1 MPGGPAP
8 IDPEQHW
15 AVVYDPDLGAQRP
28 ALDWGPLAA
37 GALLGAT
44 DPRAPGWAARHRA
57 LLWAWLEPGAPGSSL
72 TACFRAAVRAEGARL
87 AADRPAV
94 AALLAALEA
103 TGIDP

>member
-1 MPGGPAP
+1 MTGAVEPAL
-8 IDPEQHW
+8 HR
-15 AVVYDPDLGAQRP
+15 AVVYDPDMGAQRP

-44 DPRAPGWAARHRA
+44 DPAAPDWAARHRA

-72 TACFRAAVRAEGARL
+72 TAWFRAAVRAEGARL
-87 AADRPAV
+87 APGRPAV

-103 TGIDP
+103 EGLDG

>member
-1 MPGGPAP
+1 MTGAVDPAL
-8 IDPEQHW
+8 HW
-15 AVVYDPDLGAQRP
+15 AVVYDPDMGAQRP

-44 DPRAPGWAARHRA
+44 DREEPAWAARHRA

-72 TACFRAAVRAEGARL
+72 TAWFRAAVRAEGARL
-87 AADRPAV
+87 APGRPAV

-103 TGIDP
+103 EGLDG